1 MSGQRSWR
9 VRRSVG
15 HVGYPKEE
23 VAQKVERFSGPYK
36 FLSNFFW
43 SELNFEGLKYPS
55 VEHAFQAAKLREN
68 QQRNSYGFTD
78 SGLSFGDAKRLGRQ
92 VPLRDDWKDIREDV
106 MARCLWAKFQD
117 PQLREK
123 LLRTG
128 ESELVDGHSG
138 SPDLIWGYHIPSQKG
153 ENRLGILL
161 MDLRAQLKDKVQHF
175 QVQQVQLQPAEHTVA
190 LFHLDWPV
198 KCLHD
203 GLPSAYATRLQ
214 DLAAAVQLAGCCVVL
229 PRRKI
234 CIALQGQNSGID
246 AWEHRMRSENVDLN
260 SRGRPCRERML
271 MELLRQKQA
280 GCISCMQQFTHQEVK
295 DWPSLLQSL
304 SSALGLP
311 SSKISSALGPEVP
324 ELPQKVQ
331 YLEGRSAV
339 LLDGQRH
346 ALCLNESVA
355 TEISQALLGPV
366 EIQTPLGPGIEIRL
380 GSSKKPSIFGG
391 KFARELPGLLSESE
405 CQQLIDLSEK
415 EGYGLAGSRGFNPMA
430 RYAHRC
436 LLDAPRIAQALTRRM
451 ATLLPAEYP
460 VGSKQQLLGVN
471 QRLRFLKYLP
481 GMHHADHTDCA
492 HEDENGKSFLTV
504 QLYLNSSFGGGQTTF
519 ISDQLVP
526 IEPIAGK
533 AIVFDHELYHRG
545 GMVTSGV
552 KYALRMDVSYKA
564 KLAGEAVARKSR
576 WARK

>member
-1 MSGQRSWR
+1 MHSYVFIFCMLNAPRSKSR
-9 VRRSVG
+9 
-15 HVGYPKEE
+15 
-23 VAQKVERFSGPYK
+23 

-43 SELNFEGLKYPS
+43 SELNFEGLTYPS

-68 QQRNSYGFTD
+68 QQRNSYCFTD

-92 VPLRDDWKDIREDV
+92 VPLRDDWKEIREDV

-117 PQLREK
+117 PQLRAK
-123 LLRTG
+123 LLGTG

-138 SPDLIWGYHIPSQKG
+138 SPDLIWGFHIPSQKG

-161 MDLRAQLKDKVQHF
+161 MELRAQLNDLQVQHLH
-175 QVQQVQLQPAEHTVA
+175 QVQLQPAEDTVA

-198 KCLHD
+198 KCLHA

-234 CIALQGQNSGID
+234 CIALQGPNSGID
-246 AWEHRMRSENVDLN
+246 AWEQRMRSEHVDVN

-280 GCISCMQQFTHQEVK
+280 GCMQQFNHQEVK
-295 DWPSLLQSL
+295 DWPSLLRSL

-366 EIQTPLGPGIEIRL
+366 EVQTPLGPGIEIRL

-391 KFARELPGLLSESE
+391 KFARELPGLLSEGE

-415 EGYGLAGSRGFNPMA
+415 EGYGLAGLHQNVWSCSVVDWRTCRVEGLCRAWMQLERSF
-430 RYAHRC
+430 R
-436 LLDAPRIAQALTRRM
+436 PRNWSSIAQMLWLPSYQWGFKTQEIPGISSV
-451 ATLLPAEYP
+451 LLF
-460 VGSKQQLLGVN
+460 SNLKQC
-471 QRLRFLKYLP
+471 FSF
-481 GMHHADHTDCA
+481 
-492 HEDENGKSFLTV
+492 ENV
-504 QLYLNSSFGGGQTTF
+504 W
-519 ISDQLVP
+519 
-526 IEPIAGK
+526 PIAECQLWGS
-533 AIVFDHELYHRG
+533 V
-545 GMVTSGV
+545 GMF
-552 KYALRMDVSYKA
+552 KHVST
-564 KLAGEAVARKSR
+564 
-576 WARK
+576 WFN

>member
-1 MSGQRSWR
+1 M
-9 VRRSVG
+9 
-15 HVGYPKEE
+15 
-23 VAQKVERFSGPYK
+23 
-36 FLSNFFW
+36 SNFFW

-92 VPLRDDWKDIREDV
+92 VPLRDDWKEIREDV

-117 PQLREK
+117 PQLQEK

-161 MDLRAQLKDKVQHF
+161 MDLRAQLKDQVQHF

-214 DLAAAVQLAGCCVVL
+214 DLAAAVELAGCCVVL

-246 AWEHRMRSENVDLN
+246 AWEHRMRSENVDVN

-280 GCISCMQQFTHQEVK
+280 GCMQQFTHQEVK
-295 DWPSLLQSL
+295 DWPSLLHSL

-415 EGYGLAGSRGFNPMA
+415 EGYGLAGL
-430 RYAHRC
+430 H
-436 LLDAPRIAQALTRRM
+436 Q
-451 ATLLPAEYP
+451 
-460 VGSKQQLLGVN
+460 
-471 QRLRFLKYLP
+471 
-481 GMHHADHTDCA
+481 
-492 HEDENGKSFLTV
+492 
-504 QLYLNSSFGGGQTTF
+504 
-519 ISDQLVP
+519 
-526 IEPIAGK
+526 
-533 AIVFDHELYHRG
+533 
-545 GMVTSGV
+545 
-552 KYALRMDVSYKA
+552 DV
-564 KLAGEAVARKSR
+564 
-576 WARK
+576 